1 MSYIYEDRFF
11 DYVDIGSSRSA
22 RHVIA
27 AVRPHIAVCSVL
39 DVGCGRGTW
48 LAEWQRAGIADV
60 QGVDGSYVSTAA
72 LAVPAQYFRA
82 LDVSCPF
89 DLERQFDLVQSL
101 EVAEHIA
108 ADCAEIFI
116 DNLCR
121 HGDLILFSAAVP
133 GQGGEHHINEQPY
146 EYWREKFRV
155 RCYRVFDF
163 VRAAV
168 AGNRQVEPWYR
179 YNALLFARDNVLAR
193 LDNAVQHTQIPDS
206 TPVPD
211 VAPLTWRLRNA
222 TLRRMPA
229 SLVQWLVALKH
240 LLTRAAPSTKG

>member
-1 MSYIYEDRFF
+1 MNYIYEDRFF

-27 AVRPHIAVCSVL
+27 AVRPHISVLSVL
-39 DVGCGRGTW
+39 DVGCGRGIW
-48 LAEWQRAGIADV
+48 LAEWRRSGIAEV
-60 QGVDGSYVSTAA
+60 QGVDGSYVSTAE

-82 LDVSCPF
+82 LDVSYPF
-89 DLERQFDLVQSL
+89 DLERKFDLVQSL

-155 RCYRVFDF
+155 RGYRVFDF
-163 VRAAV
+163 VRTVV
-168 AGNRQVEPWYR
+168 ARNRQVEPWYR
-179 YNALLFARDNVLAR
+179 YNSLFFVRDNALER
-193 LDNAVQHTQIPDS
+193 LDKAVQRTQLQDS

-211 VAPLTWRLRNA
+211 VAPLSWRLRNA
-222 TLRRMPA
+222 TLRRMP
-229 SLVQWLVALKH
+229 SGIVHRLVALKH
-240 LLTRAAPSTKG
+240 LLTW

>member
-27 AVRPHIAVCSVL
+27 AVRPHILVRSVL
-39 DVGCGRGTW
+39 DVGCGRGIW
-48 LAEWQRAGIADV
+48 LAEWRRSGIAEV
-60 QGVDGSYVSTAA
+60 QGVDGSYVSTAE

-82 LDVSCPF
+82 LDVSYPF
-89 DLERQFDLVQSL
+89 DLERKFDLVQSL

-155 RCYRVFDF
+155 RGYRVFDF
-163 VRAAV
+163 VRTAV
-168 AGNRQVEPWYR
+168 ARNRQVEPWYR
-179 YNALLFARDNVLAR
+179 YNALLFARDNALER
-193 LDNAVQHTQIPDS
+193 LDKAVQRTQIQDS
-206 TPVPD
+206 APVPD
-211 VAPLTWRLRNA
+211 IAPLLWRLRNA
-222 TLRRMPA
+222 TLRQMP
-229 SLVQWLVALKH
+229 SGIVYRLVALKH
-240 LLTRAAPSTKG
+240 LLTW